1 MVDVTLDKGH
11 ATGMQDV
18 TISWGDESHNV
29 NFEDMDPE
37 EVEDHDNEGKDMVF
51 RAISKDKNW
60 EFALDVSVQAD
71 YDISGIIQDIDW
83 RSLEIE
89 KVEGT
94 MSDDDVDRAFTVDA
108 PDRPLQEQFQRLAGI
123 KPLYE
128 QGDDTSFKDVFG
140 DDELKDSSSKSRD
153 LINKLRQDYRNMSD
167 EELDKFSVE
176 MVEHFLDN
184 IAAQERAKIILTRK
198 GII

>member
-1 MVDVTLDKGH
+1 MKKQLLK
-11 ATGMQDV
+11 
-18 TISWGDESHNV
+18 
-29 NFEDMDPE
+29 
-37 EVEDHDNEGKDMVF
+37 
-51 RAISKDKNW
+51 
-60 EFALDVSVQAD
+60 
-71 YDISGIIQDIDW
+71 
-83 RSLEIE
+83 
-89 KVEGT
+89 
-94 MSDDDVDRAFTVDA
+94 
-108 PDRPLQEQFQRLAGI
+108 EQFQRLAGI

-128 QGDDTSFKDVFG
+128 QGDDTFFKDVFG

>member
-1 MVDVTLDKGH
+1 MKKRLLK
-11 ATGMQDV
+11 
-18 TISWGDESHNV
+18 
-29 NFEDMDPE
+29 
-37 EVEDHDNEGKDMVF
+37 
-51 RAISKDKNW
+51 
-60 EFALDVSVQAD
+60 
-71 YDISGIIQDIDW
+71 
-83 RSLEIE
+83 
-89 KVEGT
+89 
-94 MSDDDVDRAFTVDA
+94 
-108 PDRPLQEQFQRLAGI
+108 EQFQRLAGI

-128 QGDDTSFKDVFG
+128 QGDDTFFKDVFG